1 MYLLRI
7 SLTFIENGGDI
18 INTEQ
23 ENKSKLEPW
32 VFFPPL
38 IFVAAFVFWIF
49 QSTPKNVASSL
60 KFAFNLVT
68 DKMGG
73 TLEIYVFFLFLL
85 CFYFAFGPYAKKKLG
100 DEKPEFS
107 TLSWLGMIFTSTAGL
122 GVLTWTSI
130 EFFYY
135 IQTPPFG
142 LKPMSTETYSW
153 ALAYPM
159 FHWGFTAWAMNT
171 IFGLVFAYF
180 FFVKKKDAVRP
191 STACETLIGS
201 KLSKGWLGKLIDAL
215 FVIGFVGGVTTCIG
229 VNVPTVVGLLTKV
242 LGVNE
247 SLSSDA
253 VLILSWSVFMAIL
266 LYTGLKKGIRYLS
279 DIRVYFGFGILA
291 VILLLGPTSYII
303 NTFTDTLGQLLQ
315 NFVRMSLYTDPHFK
329 SGMPQSWTIWYWAW
343 YLALVL
349 QCGIF
354 LGRIS
359 KGRTVREYVIGSL
372 AAATAGSWIFFAVFS
387 NFSMHV
393 FTQGT
398 VPIADIMAKYGQG
411 RAIVEIWTQLPLGGF
426 MMAILLVYGYISMQ
440 TLLNGATYTLSMVTT
455 KELSGEEEPP
465 KWSRI
470 FWSIVLGVIAIALAY
485 VGGISSAQTTTIIG
499 ALPMF
504 FITILIL
511 ISFFK
516 DIRRTW
522 GKSSATQSSIS
533 RDMEKP
539 RAMDQSTISMDN

>member
-1 MYLLRI
+1 M
-7 SLTFIENGGDI
+7 
-18 INTEQ
+18 INTAK
-23 ENKSKLEPW
+23 ENKSKVEPW

-38 IFVAAFVFWIF
+38 IFVAAFVIWVF
-49 QSTPKNVASSL
+49 QSTPKNVALSL
-60 KFAFNLVT
+60 KSAFNLVT

-100 DEKPEFS
+100 NETPEFS

-180 FFVKKKDAVRP
+180 FFVKKKDDVRP
-191 STACETLIGS
+191 STACEALIGG

-242 LGVNE
+242 LGINE

-253 VLILSWSVFMAIL
+253 VLILSWSLFMAVL

-303 NTFTDTLGQLLQ
+303 NTFTDTAGQLLQ

-329 SGMPQSWTIWYWAW
+329 SGVPQAWTIWYWAW

-359 KGRTVREYVIGSL
+359 KGRTVREYIIGSL

-387 NFSMHV
+387 NFSMYV
-393 FTQGT
+393 FTKGT
-398 VPIADIMAKYGQG
+398 VPIADIMSKYGQG

-465 KWSRI
+465 KWNRI

-516 DIRRTW
+516 DIRKTW
-522 GKSSATQSSIS
+522 GVSKTTPTPIIGG
-533 RDMEKP
+533 
-539 RAMDQSTISMDN
+539 MDQAKGVREVQ